1 MSQIL
6 DILVEELVADEDFRE
21 FFVRNPR
28 RAVRLANDWGLPFSE
43 SEIRS
48 LLAARGWVWD
58 HVAQNLASRLGQ
70 AA

>member
-1 MSQIL
+1 MKELL
-6 DILVEELVADEDFRE
+6 DILVDELVADEDFRE

-28 RAVRLANDWGLPFSE
+28 EAVRMANDCGLPFSE

-48 LLAARGWVWD
+48 LLAANGWIWD
-58 HVAQNLASRLGQ
+58 RVADELGCRLLR